1 MNCTNSSECKLPLAF
16 WSHDHVVIE
25 VPEHNLTKEPSG
37 AGGNNTDDEDP
48 DPDDPCS
55 QESLV
60 RGFSSVDQCH
70 QVLLAESVCTPRKP
84 IYLIFLLL
92 APVLILF
99 CAHI

>member
-1 MNCTNSSECKLPLAF
+1 MNCTNSSQCKLPLAF

-25 VPEHNLTKEPSG
+25 VPENNPTS
-37 AGGNNTDDEDP
+37 GGNDTDEDP
-48 DPDDPCS
+48 DPCS

-60 RGFSSVDQCH
+60 RGVSSLDECH